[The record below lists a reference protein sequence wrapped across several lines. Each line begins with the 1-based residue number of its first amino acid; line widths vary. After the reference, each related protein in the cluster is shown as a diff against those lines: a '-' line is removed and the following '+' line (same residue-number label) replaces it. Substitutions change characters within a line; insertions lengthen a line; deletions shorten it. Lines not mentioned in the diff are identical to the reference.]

1 MSEQSFI
8 LILQYKHE
16 KFEFAAFIPRTV
28 NKNVMPRPPP
38 PPQKNSNMYFFFI
51 LKMLTF
57 FFFSSNAL
65 ISWKMCA
72 KNYFIKTNVSL
83 ASTIVTVVWPC
94 RGISS
99 LPLFKTTRLKTRK
112 FNNLDIFCT
121 ISCNPNWTIRWYRIN
136 RWHIE
141 EGSFLIFV
149 LRFS

>member
-1 MSEQSFI
+1 MKSSSLQPSFPELLIKI
-8 LILQYKHE
+8 LC
-16 KFEFAAFIPRTV
+16 PD
-28 NKNVMPRPPP
+28 PPP
-38 PPQKNSNMYFFFI
+38 LKKIPTCIFFLFWRCI
-51 LKMLTF
+51 T

-72 KNYFIKTNVSL
+72 KNYFIKTKVSL

-94 RGISS
+94 TDISS
-99 LPLFKTTRLKTRK
+99 SPLFKTTRLKTRK

-141 EGSFLIFV
+141 GSFLIFV
-149 LRFS
+149 LRFSLN

>member
-1 MSEQSFI
+1 MKSSSLQPSFPELLIKI
-8 LILQYKHE
+8 LC
-16 KFEFAAFIPRTV
+16 PD
-28 NKNVMPRPPP
+28 PPP
-38 PPQKNSNMYFFFI
+38 LKKIPTCIFFLFWRCI
-51 LKMLTF
+51 TF

-72 KNYFIKTNVSL
+72 KNYFIKTKVSL

-94 RGISS
+94 TDISS
-99 LPLFKTTRLKTRK
+99 SPLFKTTRLKTRK

-136 RWHIE
+136 RWHIK

>member
-1 MSEQSFI
+1 MKSSSLQPSFPELLIKI
-8 LILQYKHE
+8 LC
-16 KFEFAAFIPRTV
+16 PD
-28 NKNVMPRPPP
+28 PPP
-38 PPQKNSNMYFFFI
+38 LKKIPTCFFFI
-51 LKMLTF
+51 FWRCITF
-57 FFFSSNAL
+57 YFFSSNAL
-65 ISWKMCA
+65 ISGKMCA
-72 KNYFIKTNVSL
+72 KNYFIKTKVSL

-94 RGISS
+94 TDISS
-99 LPLFKTTRLKTRK
+99 SPLFKTTRLKTRK

>member
-28 NKNVMPRPPP
+28 NKNLMPWPPP
-38 PPQKNSNMYFFFI
+38 SKKFQHVFFFLFWRCI
-51 LKMLTF
+51 TF

-72 KNYFIKTNVSL
+72 KNYFIKTKVSL

-94 RGISS
+94 TGISS

>member
-1 MSEQSFI
+1 MKSSSLQPSFPELLIKI
-8 LILQYKHE
+8 LC
-16 KFEFAAFIPRTV
+16 PD
-28 NKNVMPRPPP
+28 PPP
-38 PPQKNSNMYFFFI
+38 SKNSNMYFFFI
-51 LKMLTF
+51 LKMYNFL
-57 FFFSSNAL
+57 FFSSNAL

-72 KNYFIKTNVSL
+72 KNYFIKTKVSL

-94 RGISS
+94 TDISS
-99 LPLFKTTRLKTRK
+99 SPLFKTTRLKTRK

-141 EGSFLIFV
+141 GSFLIFV